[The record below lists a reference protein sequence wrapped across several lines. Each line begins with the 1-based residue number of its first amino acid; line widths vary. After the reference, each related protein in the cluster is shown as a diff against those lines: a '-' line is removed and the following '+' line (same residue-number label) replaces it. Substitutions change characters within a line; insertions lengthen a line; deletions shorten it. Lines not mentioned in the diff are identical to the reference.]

1 MKKINLLKVY
11 EVLRYLVYFLGGA
24 VLIQQGKTNE
34 GIGAIALG
42 AATMG
47 KDAVRAKELKEI
59 KNTIS
64 DNKEVK

>member
-47 KDAVRAKELKEI
+47 KDLVRAKELKEI

-64 DNKEVK
+64 DSREVK

>member
-47 KDAVRAKELKEI
+47 KDHVRAKELKEI

-64 DNKEVK
+64 DSTEVK